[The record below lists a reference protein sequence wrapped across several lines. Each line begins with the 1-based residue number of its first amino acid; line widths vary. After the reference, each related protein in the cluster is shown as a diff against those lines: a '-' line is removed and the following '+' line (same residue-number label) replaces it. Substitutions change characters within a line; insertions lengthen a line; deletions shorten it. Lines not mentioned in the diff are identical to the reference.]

1 MEPETSGENG
11 NAAVVTGT
19 FNISGHIVYNEN
31 LGGMDWS
38 VLVRPTE
45 FDQLIRITQ
54 TYTDSQGN
62 EQTVI
67 YDVQDDLSQ
76 NAFYL
81 KFVHDGEGGGDF
93 VIENVPKSVKDAA
106 GVECQV
112 SSYSVNVEPTLPYY
126 NATTPIT
133 ILIADP
139 TNITATVGTLTL
151 ELKHQML
158 ALQPTVVP
166 ADSTDASV
174 FVMKATFTNSRLS
187 GSGEAERMLDMAY
200 QLNKSN
206 SATIQ
211 VPIGISYRVTQQT
224 PDGYR
229 FDENYSTI
237 TKTGETESG
246 KK

>member
-1 MEPETSGENG
+1 M
-11 NAAVVTGT
+11 
-19 FNISGHIVYNEN
+19 
-31 LGGMDWS
+31 
-38 VLVRPTE
+38 
-45 FDQLIRITQ
+45 
-54 TYTDSQGN
+54 
-62 EQTVI
+62 
-67 YDVQDDLSQ
+67 

-93 VIENVPKSVKDAA
+93 VIANVPKSVKDAA

-158 ALQPTVVP
+158 ALQPTDVP

-187 GSGEAERMLDMAY
+187 GSGRSKKECWIWHIR
-200 QLNKSN
+200 LNKSN
-206 SATIQ
+206 SAPIQ

-237 TKTGETESG
+237 TKTGETESAPFLSEGSATGIITEGTDVTVFHG
-246 KK
+246 KLCAELFGRV

>member
-1 MEPETSGENG
+1 MKILAGWT
-11 NAAVVTGT
+11 
-19 FNISGHIVYNEN
+19 
-31 LGGMDWS
+31 WS
-38 VLVRPTE
+38 ALVRPTE

-126 NATTPIT
+126 KCIDLSYEEIYEGFLKQCSRYAIWQQSGELPS
-133 ILIADP
+133 P
-139 TNITATVGTLTL
+139 GTGLLTL
-151 ELKHQML
+151 
-158 ALQPTVVP
+158 
-166 ADSTDASV
+166 STCEYSQTDG
-174 FVMKATFTNSRLS
+174 RLVIV
-187 GSGEAERMLDMAY
+187 AA
-200 QLNKSN
+200 QKK
-206 SATIQ
+206 
-211 VPIGISYRVTQQT
+211 TQ
-224 PDGYR
+224 
-229 FDENYSTI
+229 
-237 TKTGETESG
+237 
-246 KK
+246 